1 MHFKISLTSGEQR
14 LKTKYLYISTT
25 FQLFKWVMGS
35 ILKLVQVYISTEQ
48 ITKRMA
54 DGGSWFLIIGV
65 GGYRQIR
72 GKVQIR
78 HMILDDSC
86 RN

>member
-1 MHFKISLTSGEQR
+1 
-14 LKTKYLYISTT
+14 
-25 FQLFKWVMGS
+25 MGS

-78 HMILDDSC
+78 HMILDEAC

>member
-1 MHFKISLTSGEQR
+1 
-14 LKTKYLYISTT
+14 
-25 FQLFKWVMGS
+25 MGS

-54 DGGSWFLIIGV
+54 DGGSWFLITGV
-65 GGYRQIR
+65 GDYRQIR

-78 HMILDDSC
+78 HRRLDDSC

>member
-1 MHFKISLTSGEQR
+1 
-14 LKTKYLYISTT
+14 
-25 FQLFKWVMGS
+25 MGS

-48 ITKRMA
+48 ISKRMA
-54 DGGSWFLIIGV
+54 DGGSWFLTIGV

-72 GKVQIR
+72 GEVQIR
-78 HMILDDSC
+78 HMILDESC